1 MGRRIEALVVTCG
14 SIWISCVE
22 AQVWMAGG
30 SVSTQRLAQSEEAD
44 QEATMGRSRDTF
56 PARITQ
62 SLCKRSSVA
71 YESKERRE
79 VWGSQHAQKHGYFI
93 ENPSSLRPA
102 VSRVALAPC
111 LFFFESLR

>member
-1 MGRRIEALVVTCG
+1 
-14 SIWISCVE
+14 
-22 AQVWMAGG
+22 
-30 SVSTQRLAQSEEAD
+30 
-44 QEATMGRSRDTF
+44 MGRSVPPF

-79 VWGSQHAQKHGYFI
+79 LRGSQHAQKHGYFI

-102 VSRVALAPC
+102 VSRIALAPC
-111 LFFFESLR
+111 VFFFFNNHSGNPLAADRRLSPGIAHNDCTRL